1 MARKLPPLNALRA
14 FDAAARLGS
23 FSKAADE
30 IFVTHGAV
38 SRAVRKLEDDLGQP
52 LFRRTTRSVTLTA
65 TGEAYAHEVRS
76 ILDRLSRATD
86 RARAQGEAG
95 ALNVSTL
102 DSFASMWL
110 LPRLRRFRQS
120 HPGIDV
126 RLSTAWHLVDFVN
139 DDIDIA
145 LRYGMGRYENLVAD
159 FLMDEDLFPVCSPEL
174 LKGPHPLVNPQDLQ
188 HHELIHDDFLI
199 DWKMWLTAAG
209 IEDVDATRGASYE
222 ASDLAIMA
230 AIQGDGVALGRS
242 KLVEDDIVAG
252 RLVKPFDLSLSPSY
266 AYYAVYPPGALETP
280 RIRVFRDW
288 IIAEARSA
296 SDHST

>member
-1 MARKLPPLNALRA
+1 MVRKLPPLNALRA
-14 FDAAARLGS
+14 FEAAARLGS

-38 SRAVRKLEDDLGQP
+38 SRAVRQLEDDIGQP

-65 TGEAYAHEVRS
+65 TGVAYAHEVRS
-76 ILDRLSRATD
+76 ILDRLSRATE
-86 RARAQGEAG
+86 RARAQGEEG

-102 DSFASMWL
+102 DSFSSMWL
-110 LPRLRRFRQS
+110 LPRLRGFRQS
-120 HPGIDV
+120 HPKIDV
-126 RLSTAWHLVDFVN
+126 HLSTSWHLVNFVN

-145 LRYGMGRYENLVAD
+145 LRYGTGRYENLEAD
-159 FLMDEDLFPVCSPEL
+159 FLMDEDLYPVCSPEL

-188 HHELIHDDFLI
+188 HHELIHDDFII

-280 RIRVFRDW
+280 KIRVFRDW